1 MRLIDADALRMLWLD
16 EDPNL
21 DFEINTVLE
30 SIDAQPTIE
39 AEPVRHG
46 TWILTAHKESANYGW
61 HVTAECSECKHEKG
75 EIYAAYFP
83 GFPDALARDILMDNA
98 QSVKLDNYCPHCGAK
113 MDGGVSDGKTD

>member
-30 SIDAQPTIE
+30 SIDEQPTID

-46 TWILTAHKESANYGW
+46 TWEAVASSYWRWYPNGGSV
-61 HVTAECSECKHEKG
+61 VTRVTYRCSRCRRG
-75 EIYAAYFP
+75 TI
-83 GFPDALARDILMDNA
+83 
-98 QSVKLDNYCPHCGAK
+98 VKTDYCTCGAK
-113 MDGGVSDGKTD
+113 MDGGASDD